1 MNLIKFFNNIDF
13 LLEKRDKIK
22 LYLIF
27 LGMIF
32 ASILELI
39 GIGSIPVFSMV
50 ILDVQILVK
59 NSHGLITNDFI
70 NNIGEKNFVLISSIF
85 IILVFFVKNVFLA
98 FLHYFKSK
106 FILSLKIKL
115 TARLFDGYLYAPY
128 LFHVNRNSSVLIRN
142 LNDVILN
149 SLRSVESFLNLL
161 LELLVFVVMIFLL
174 LKVDFKTTI
183 SIFIILVTFSVLF
196 YSKVKKRLKK
206 WGTEIQ
212 MLHAKEL
219 QTLNQNLGSI
229 KEIKILRREDYQSSN
244 FKKIVSKIGFMSF
257 YQGIMQSIPRLA
269 LEIIA
274 IFFIVGICFF
284 YLQKG
289 MNFEEIIP
297 LISLFG
303 IAAVRMIP
311 SLNVITL
318 SLNSIKFQSPA
329 IKTLIQELKIVDNFI
344 KNNIQKNSKNIKEK
358 YLSNKKS
365 LFLKDIDFSYD
376 SKKILNNISMQI
388 NFGQTIGIIGPSGS
402 GKTTLLNIILGL
414 IQPKKGDI
422 KIDGSNLNDHL
433 DEWRQTIGYV
443 PQDTYLLDASIKNNI
458 AFGVDD
464 NEVCKKKLEK
474 AINFSQNKEFIES
487 LPAKIETFVGDRG
500 VRISGGQKQ
509 RIGIARALY
518 NDPDVLVLDEATS
531 NLDIENENKIIQEI
545 SNNKKSM
552 TVIIISHRK
561 NTVKNC
567 DNIFLMQAGK
577 IKELGNFEKIRN
589 IYEDFFSKDN

>member
-59 NSHGLITNDFI
+59 NSHGFITNDFI
-70 NNIGEKNFVLISSIF
+70 DNIGKKNFILISSIF
-85 IILVFFVKNVFLA
+85 IILVFLIKNIFLGL
-98 FLHYFKSK
+98 LHYSKSK

-115 TARLFDGYLYAPY
+115 TSRLFDGYLYAPY
-128 LFHVNRNSSVLIRN
+128 LFHVSRNSSVLIRN
-142 LNDVILN
+142 LNDVIFN
-149 SLRSVESFLNLL
+149 SLRSIESFLNLL
-161 LELLVFVVMIFLL
+161 LELLVFIVLIFFL
-174 LKVDFKTTI
+174 LKVDFNTSI
-183 SIFIILVTFSVLF
+183 SIFISLGTFSVLF
-196 YSKVKKRLKK
+196 YLSVKKKLKK
-206 WGTEIQ
+206 WGAEIQ
-212 MLHAKEL
+212 TLHAKEL

-229 KEIKILRREDYQSSN
+229 KEIKILRRENYQSSN
-244 FKKIVSKIGFMSF
+244 FKKIVSKIGSMSF
-257 YQGIMQSIPRLA
+257 YHGIMQSIPRLA

-274 IFFIVGICFF
+274 IIFIVSICFF

-289 MNFEEIIP
+289 MIFEEIIP

-303 IAAVRMIP
+303 VAAIRMIP
-311 SLNVITL
+311 SLNVINL

-329 IKTLIQELKIVDNFI
+329 IKTLIQELKIIDNFI
-344 KNNIQKNSKNIKEK
+344 KNKIQKNSENIKEK
-358 YLSNKKS
+358 YLLNKKS
-365 LFLKDIDFSYD
+365 LFLKDINFSYD

-414 IQPKKGDI
+414 IEPKKGDI
-422 KIDGSNLNDHL
+422 KIDGLNLNNHL

-464 NEVCKKKLEK
+464 NEVCEKKLEK

-487 LPAKIETFVGDRG
+487 LPKKIETFVGDRG

-518 NDPDVLVLDEATS
+518 NDPNVLVLDEATS
-531 NLDIENENKIIQEI
+531 NLDIENENKIIEEI

-567 DNIFLMQAGK
+567 DNIFLMKEGK
-577 IKELGNFEKIRN
+577 IKELGSFEKIKN

>member
-1 MNLIKFFNNIDF
+1 
-13 LLEKRDKIK
+13 
-22 LYLIF
+22 
-27 LGMIF
+27 
-32 ASILELI
+32 
-39 GIGSIPVFSMV
+39 MV

-59 NSHGLITNDFI
+59 NSHGFITNDFI
-70 NNIGEKNFVLISSIF
+70 DNIGKKNFILISSIF
-85 IILVFFVKNVFLA
+85 IILVFLIKNIFLA
-98 FLHYFKSK
+98 LLHYSKSK

-115 TARLFDGYLYAPY
+115 TSRLFDGYLYAPY

-142 LNDVILN
+142 LNDVIFN
-149 SLRSVESFLNLL
+149 SLRSIESFLNLL
-161 LELLVFVVMIFLL
+161 LELLVFIVLIFFL
-174 LKVDFKTTI
+174 LKVDFNTSI
-183 SIFIILVTFSVLF
+183 SIFISLGTFSILF
-196 YSKVKKRLKK
+196 YLSVKKKLKK

-212 MLHAKEL
+212 TLHAKEL

-229 KEIKILRREDYQSSN
+229 KEIKILRRENYQSSN
-244 FKKIVSKIGFMSF
+244 FKKIVSKIGSMSF
-257 YQGIMQSIPRLA
+257 YHGIMQSIPRLA

-274 IFFIVGICFF
+274 IIFIVSICFF

-289 MNFEEIIP
+289 MIFEEIIP

-303 IAAVRMIP
+303 VAAIRMIP
-311 SLNVITL
+311 SLNVINL
-318 SLNSIKFQSPA
+318 SVNSIKFQSPA
-329 IKTLIQELKIVDNFI
+329 IKTLIQELKIIDSFI
-344 KNNIQKNSKNIKEK
+344 KNKIQKNSENIKEK
-358 YLSNKKS
+358 YLLNKKS
-365 LFLKDIDFSYD
+365 LFLKDINFSYD

-414 IQPKKGDI
+414 IEPKKGNI
-422 KIDGSNLNDHL
+422 KIDGLNLNNHL

-464 NEVCKKKLEK
+464 NEVCEKKLEK

-487 LPAKIETFVGDRG
+487 LPKKIETFVGDRG

-518 NDPDVLVLDEATS
+518 NDPNVLVLDEATS
-531 NLDIENENKIIQEI
+531 NLDIENENKIIEEI

-567 DNIFLMQAGK
+567 DNIFLMKEGK
-577 IKELGNFEKIRN
+577 IKELGSFDKIKN

>member
-59 NSHGLITNDFI
+59 NSHGFITNDFI
-70 NNIGEKNFVLISSIF
+70 DNIGKKNFILISSIF
-85 IILVFFVKNVFLA
+85 IILVFLIKNIFLA
-98 FLHYFKSK
+98 LLHYSKSK

-115 TARLFDGYLYAPY
+115 TSRLFDGYLYAPY

-142 LNDVILN
+142 LNDVIFN
-149 SLRSVESFLNLL
+149 SLRSIESFLNLL
-161 LELLVFVVMIFLL
+161 LELLVFIVLIFFL
-174 LKVDFKTTI
+174 LKVDFNTSI
-183 SIFIILVTFSVLF
+183 SIFISLGTFSILF
-196 YSKVKKRLKK
+196 YLSVKKKLKK
-206 WGTEIQ
+206 WGIEIQ
-212 MLHAKEL
+212 TLHAKEL

-229 KEIKILRREDYQSSN
+229 KEIKILRRENYQSSN
-244 FKKIVSKIGFMSF
+244 FKKIVSKIGSMSF
-257 YQGIMQSIPRLA
+257 YHGIMQSIPRLA

-274 IFFIVGICFF
+274 IIFIVSICFF

-289 MNFEEIIP
+289 MIFEEIIP

-303 IAAVRMIP
+303 VAAIRMIP
-311 SLNVITL
+311 SLNVINL
-318 SLNSIKFQSPA
+318 SVNSIKFQSPA
-329 IKTLIQELKIVDNFI
+329 IKTLIQELKIIDSFI
-344 KNNIQKNSKNIKEK
+344 KNKIQKNSENIKEK
-358 YLSNKKS
+358 YLLNKKS
-365 LFLKDIDFSYD
+365 LFLKDINFSYD

-414 IQPKKGDI
+414 IEPKKGNI
-422 KIDGSNLNDHL
+422 KIDGLNLNNHL

-464 NEVCKKKLEK
+464 NEVCEKKLEK

-487 LPAKIETFVGDRG
+487 LPKKIETFVGDRG

-518 NDPDVLVLDEATS
+518 NDPNVLVLDEATS
-531 NLDIENENKIIQEI
+531 NLDIENENKIIEEI

-567 DNIFLMQAGK
+567 DNIFLMKEGK
-577 IKELGNFEKIRN
+577 IKELGSFDKIKN